1 MIFTN
6 ITCAFNE
13 LNKINNNIFIESHN
27 KKKKFFYASKARLNC
42 ISSLKIN
49 LDKYLKIDQ
58 QSFKKKFFC
67 RHSKLVAPDLIG
79 CYLIRN
85 RIDKGLIKG
94 MIVETEA
101 YSQEE
106 EACHGY
112 NKKTPSNKVLFGEPG
127 RFYIYR
133 SYGIHH
139 CLNIVTDKDNFASG
153 VLIRAVFISNKNE
166 RSASGPGLV
175 TKTFEV
181 DNKFNSLE
189 ILNNKCLWISKGKL
203 SLEKKDLIQT
213 TRIGISKAKNIKWR
227 WYLKRSR
234 SISKR
239 EKGDRNPNLKN
250 STNNLSGVT

>member
-1 MIFTN
+1 
-6 ITCAFNE
+6 
-13 LNKINNNIFIESHN
+13 
-27 KKKKFFYASKARLNC
+27 
-42 ISSLKIN
+42 
-49 LDKYLKIDQ
+49 
-58 QSFKKKFFC
+58 
-67 RHSKLVAPDLIG
+67 
-79 CYLIRN
+79 
-85 RIDKGLIKG
+85 

-133 SYGIHH
+133 SYGVHH

-153 VLIRAVFISNKNE
+153 VLIRAIFIPNKNE
-166 RSASGPGLV
+166 RVAAGPGLL
-175 TKTFEV
+175 TKALEI
-181 DNKFNSLE
+181 DNKLNSLK
-189 ILNNKCLWISKGKL
+189 ILDNKYLWVTERDTNLKQ
-203 SLEKKDLIQT
+203 KDLVQT

>member
-1 MIFTN
+1 M
-6 ITCAFNE
+6 
-13 LNKINNNIFIESHN
+13 
-27 KKKKFFYASKARLNC
+27 R
-42 ISSLKIN
+42 N
-49 LDKYLKIDQ
+49 L
-58 QSFKKKFFC
+58 S
-67 RHSKLVAPDLIG
+67 
-79 CYLIRN
+79 
-85 RIDKGLIKG
+85 DKGIIKG

-112 NKKTPSNKVLFGEPG
+112 NKKTHSNKVLFGEPG
-127 RFYIYR
+127 RFYVYR

-166 RSASGPGLV
+166 RVASGPGLV
-175 TKTFEV
+175 TKKFEV
-181 DNKFNSLE
+181 DNKLNS
-189 ILNNKCLWISKGKL
+189 IKIHNNKFLWITQRKSY
-203 SLEKKDLIQT
+203 LEKKDLIQT

-227 WYLKRSR
+227 WYLKMSR

-250 STNNLSGVT
+250 STNNLSGIT